1 MVLFLVLIAAFDR
14 YIVGEFG
21 SSGTSPEP
29 LFQAGFWAAVFLT
42 VRGIRNR
49 PTGMNVGDRSIW
61 NSVEY
66 YSFLFSNVAVL
77 LVALIFNPPWHGA
90 PYSVL
95 SIVFAVPSAI
105 RKLKSLID

>member
-1 MVLFLVLIAAFDR
+1 MVLFLCLIAAFDR

-42 VRGIRNR
+42 VRGVRSR
-49 PTGMNVGDRSIW
+49 PTGNVGDRSIW

-77 LVALIFNPPWHGA
+77 LVALIFNPPWDGA

-95 SIVFAVPSAI
+95 SIVFALPSAI
-105 RKLKSLID
+105 RKLNGVLA

>member
-21 SSGTSPEP
+21 SSGTSPEL

-42 VRGIRNR
+42 VRGVRCR
-49 PTGMNVGDRSIW
+49 PTATNPGDRSIW

-77 LVALIFNPPWHGA
+77 LVALIFNPPWDGP
-90 PYSVL
+90 PYSVV
-95 SIVFAVPSAI
+95 SILFALPSAI
-105 RKLKSLID
+105 RKLMSVLA